1 MPEPRKPRQAG
12 SAERAPQPVDQPQPR
27 DVRLASGHPKNSQ
40 IASYWSAFGG
50 RSPSST
56 ATYSRR
62 VMPSRASRPRRRW
75 ESWTVRPPARYAG
88 DPHRVEGRKSLIP
101 LSSSS

>member
-40 IASYWSAFGG
+40 ITSYSSALGG
-50 RSPSST
+50 RSPSSI
-56 ATYSRR
+56 AT
-62 VMPSRASRPRRRW
+62 
-75 ESWTVRPPARYAG
+75 
-88 DPHRVEGRKSLIP
+88 
-101 LSSSS
+101 